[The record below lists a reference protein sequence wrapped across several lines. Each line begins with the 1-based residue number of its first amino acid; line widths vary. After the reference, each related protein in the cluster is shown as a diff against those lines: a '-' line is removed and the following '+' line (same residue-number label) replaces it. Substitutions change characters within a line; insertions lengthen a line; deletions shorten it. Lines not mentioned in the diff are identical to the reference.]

1 MAVAKKLKNPSIRD
15 LKPSELIRLRTLKAV
30 RSAEGESLVLDENMF
45 IEQMLPGV
53 TQRTLTEEE
62 MTEYRRPFLEPGDGR
77 WPTLQWPR
85 EVPLSGDPADVHQ
98 RIA

>member
-1 MAVAKKLKNPSIRD
+1 
-15 LKPSELIRLRTLKAV
+15 
-30 RSAEGESLVLDENMF
+30 
-45 IEQMLPGV
+45 MLPGV

-85 EVPLSGDPADVHQ
+85 EVPLSGDPAE
-98 RIA
+98 